1 MSGKSDVE
9 LEDGWK
15 SESLELS
22 LTAARDLA
30 TEERV
35 RGRKTRFSEA
45 LGDDFDLSGENCVIS
60 SSSSVGSAIGDLRS
74 FIFEHV
80 DR

>member
-1 MSGKSDVE
+1 MYGKSDVE

-15 SESLELS
+15 SESFELS
-22 LTAARDLA
+22 ITAARDFV

-35 RGRKTRFSEA
+35 RDRKTRFSEA
-45 LGDDFDLSGENCVIS
+45 LGGDFDLSGENCEIS

-74 FIFEHV
+74 LIFGHV